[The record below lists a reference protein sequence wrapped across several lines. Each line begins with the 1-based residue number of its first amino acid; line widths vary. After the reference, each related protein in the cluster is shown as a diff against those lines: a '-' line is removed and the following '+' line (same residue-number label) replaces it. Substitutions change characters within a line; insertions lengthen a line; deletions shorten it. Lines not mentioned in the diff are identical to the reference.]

1 MVRDQ
6 PRWSVYLH
14 WLLVLDVELL
24 VKALVTT
31 WETIPTGQKRRQS
44 ETECLVSILFSKPSL
59 KTCLHRRNKQNIC
72 YKKHVQLLI
81 KTKSNLKIA
90 TYLAAKRSITR
101 RWIQAEARVISLEN
115 IFAIP
120 DNCKWPRKKKER
132 RKHLVATIEKHCYRV
147 CIENKPLATSIYWKT
162 CIWAYQVS
170 KKGITNT
177 RIIGLRRH
185 TVCYS
190 PYTSWSAQKERHI

>member
-120 DNCKWPRKKKER
+120 DNCKWPRKKKREKKTFSSYIKNIVIEFVLKTNLWQQVFTGKHVFER
-132 RKHLVATIEKHCYRV
+132 IRCPRKV
-147 CIENKPLATSIYWKT
+147 
-162 CIWAYQVS
+162 
-170 KKGITNT
+170 
-177 RIIGLRRH
+177 
-185 TVCYS
+185 
-190 PYTSWSAQKERHI
+190 

>member
-1 MVRDQ
+1 MLSRTKSTTNSFCCNLTEAKAKRTLSNKNLYKQLRKTMMRDQ

-59 KTCLHRRNKQNIC
+59 KTCLHRNKQNMC
-72 YKKHVQLLI
+72 YEKHVLDFWL
-81 KTKSNLKIA
+81 KTKTWKLQQ
-90 TYLAAKRSITR
+90 YLAAKRSITR

-120 DNCKWPRKKKER
+120 DNCK
-132 RKHLVATIEKHCYRV
+132 
-147 CIENKPLATSIYWKT
+147 
-162 CIWAYQVS
+162 
-170 KKGITNT
+170 
-177 RIIGLRRH
+177 
-185 TVCYS
+185 
-190 PYTSWSAQKERHI
+190 